1 MTSRA
6 PLNLRQQQFVAVLV
20 ADPKRNATAAYERVY
35 EARGRIATSAAHRLM
50 QDPRVLAE
58 IDAASAASLKRL
70 HLTADQVLAH
80 IAELATADPRELSEH
95 RRGACRHCWGL
106 GHLYQRTPQQYRD
119 ALWRYRSTKEGKED
133 PAGLFFDH
141 EGGVGFDRRREPHP
155 ECPECNGEGV
165 EYSFFKDVRKLS
177 PAAARLY
184 AGVKHTK
191 DGIKIETRSQDK
203 AIELAAKCLGLM
215 RDKDANENS
224 EIPPAGNVV
233 FAVEDASADAQA

>member
-1 MTSRA
+1 M
-6 PLNLRQQQFVAVLV
+6 FVAELV
-20 ADPKRNATAAYERVY
+20 ADAGRNATAAYARVY
-35 EARGRIATSAAHRLM
+35 TVEGHKASVGAHRLM
-50 QDPRVLAE
+50 QDPRILAA
-58 IDAASAASLKRL
+58 IDAAVVASLKRL

-95 RRGACRHCWGL
+95 RRGACRHCHGMA
-106 GHLYQRTPQQYRD
+106 HRYQRTPQQYRD
-119 ALWRYRSTKEGKED
+119 ALKVYQGTAEGRQD

-155 ECPECNGEGV
+155 GCPECNGEGV

-191 DGIKIETRSQDK
+191 DGITINTRSQDK

-233 FAVEDASADAQA
+233 FAIEDAQA